1 MVGKMILSLY
11 TKTIGLV
18 SNVAAKDISSQ
29 STAETNDT
37 LSNRLFGLDA
47 QLLMDAAIV
56 ALAVFVLFLALSYLL
71 FNPARELLKKRQ
83 EKINSE
89 LKFSEKEKEEAM
101 ALKSD
106 YEAKLK
112 NASSE
117 VDVILSE
124 GRKKALK
131 RENEIVDEAKVEAA
145 RVLDRAKKEIEL
157 EKSKIQD
164 EVKQEMVSLATAMAS
179 KVLAESM
186 DESKQAQLVEEALNE
201 IGDQTWQ
208 K

>member
-1 MVGKMILSLY
+1 MLSLY
-11 TKTIGLV
+11 NKTI
-18 SNVAAKDISSQ
+18 NFAEQVATNAQEITSQTTEVTKDSM
-29 STAETNDT
+29 
-37 LSNRLFGLDA
+37 SNRIFGLDP

-56 ALAVFVLFLALSYLL
+56 AFSVFILFLALSYLL

-83 EKINSE
+83 EKIESE
-89 LKFSEKEKEEAM
+89 LEFSAKEKQDAIV
-101 ALKSD
+101 LRSD

-117 VDVILSE
+117 VDQILSE

-145 RVLDRAKKEIEL
+145 KIIDRANREIEL
-157 EKSKIQD
+157 EKNKLKD
-164 EVKQEMVSLATAMAS
+164 EVSKEMITVASVMAS
-179 KVLAESM
+179 KFIAGNI

-201 IGDQTWQ
+201 MGDSTWQ